1 MASEFDIRKY
11 KHDGQVTSTNQ
22 AGISY
27 DLIDGSDSLANQVGQ
42 VISFQNVRNDKDV
55 FFKAFIT
62 AFNETYSPNFN
73 PTEVFGRTDPIY
85 QYKNTTRNI
94 TLAFK
99 MPAASESEAF
109 ENLGRVQKLLQM
121 LYPSYKDI
129 NNALTLSQA
138 PLVRLKVMNLLTSHP
153 GVNYDQG
160 AEGWN
165 KDTTIADKFVA
176 YRSTED
182 PGHGL
187 LGVITSCTIN
197 HNLEGT
203 DGVFQRV
210 DAVDFGTPLAVPNTI
225 LPKLIDVN
233 LSFSPLH
240 EFTLTFDKDGSDSN
254 PYPVFPYGV
263 KLEDNPK
270 VKAKAVPRGK
280 SLSELRELKKTL
292 EEKRRAAAAA
302 QQNVD
307 RKTARFLR
315 TAEKLNS
322 SDNER
327 QSRRLT
333 RRAARQAGRLDE
345 EDVNQAMK
353 AGSAAADYAAAQTE
367 IEGLIG

>member
-85 QYKNTTRNI
+85 QYKNTIRNI

-254 PYPVFPYGV
+254 PYPIFPYGV
-263 KLEDNPK
+263 KLEDDPK
-270 VKAKAVPRGK
+270 VKAKSVPQGK
-280 SLSELRELKKTL
+280 SLSDLRRLKDPL
-292 EEKRRAAAAA
+292 EDKRRKAASA
-302 QQNVD
+302 QQAADKAQAKWERVNRRMTRKQGRGDGELTEKQQERWSYAAHTSNSAD
-307 RKTARFLR
+307 R
-315 TAEKLNS
+315 
-322 SDNER
+322 
-327 QSRRLT
+327 
-333 RRAARQAGRLDE
+333 
-345 EDVNQAMK
+345 
-353 AGSAAADYAAAQTE
+353 SAAEAQAEVTE

>member
-11 KHDGQVTSTNQ
+11 KHDGQVTSTNLS
-22 AGISY
+22 GISY
-27 DLIDGSDSLANQVGQ
+27 DLIDGSDTLANQVGQ

-99 MPAASESEAF
+99 IPAASESEAF

-153 GVNYDQG
+153 GVNYDQS

-254 PYPVFPYGV
+254 PYPIFPYGV
-263 KLEDNPK
+263 KLEDDPK
-270 VKAKAVPRGK
+270 VKAKAVPQGK
-280 SLSELRELKKTL
+280 SLSDLKKLQGTL
-292 EEKRRAAAAA
+292 EEKRRNAAST
-302 QQNVD
+302 QQALD
-307 RKTARFLR
+307 K
-315 TAEKLNS
+315 AEAKYK
-322 SDNER
+322 R
-327 QSRRLT
+327 VSRRMT
-333 RRAARQAGRLDE
+333 RKAGRGDGELTDKQTIKLQDAGA
-345 EDVNQAMK
+345 DVALLRSSNSDLQAEV
-353 AGSAAADYAAAQTE
+353 TE